1 MEAVDQPIMPG
12 GGEGAGHGV
21 TLLQGFSFSSP
32 RVGALGSLQVPPAVG
47 GGDGEVRTIL
57 KKRGELGCLRRAW

>member
-12 GGEGAGHGV
+12 GVGGGQGDTV
-21 TLLQGFSFSSP
+21 PQGFSFNSL
-32 RVGALGSLQVPPAVG
+32 RVGALGSLQVSTAVG

-57 KKRGELGCLRRAW
+57 KKRGELGCSRIA